1 MADKKSSLELDF
13 PEPDY
18 DHLDLAFQD
27 SDDNSTSCCK
37 SSVDDDKLGKK
48 KGAPIVSQ
56 YILGTLVV
64 RIVAARDLEVRV
76 KHLETHWEKTRS
88 VYSVLCNLIGLPFHN
103 STVPRFFLSPEK

>member
-1 MADKKSSLELDF
+1 MAEKKSPLELDF

-48 KGAPIVSQ
+48 KGAPSVSQ

-64 RIVAARDLEVRV
+64 RIVAARDLEVRAKQV
-76 KHLETHWEKTRS
+76 ESHRKKKRS
-88 VYSVLCNLIGLPFHN
+88 VYSELVGQPFYH
-103 STVPRFFLSPEK
+103 SALPRFFWSPEK

>member
-1 MADKKSSLELDF
+1 MAEKKSPLELDF

-27 SDDNSTSCCK
+27 SDDNSTSCRK
-37 SSVDDDKLGKK
+37 STVDDKLGKK

-76 KHLETHWEKTRS
+76 KQ
-88 VYSVLCNLIGLPFHN
+88 
-103 STVPRFFLSPEK
+103 